1 MTRLFATETVLDYDA
16 LMMIADASFAA
27 LGLYGWRY
35 NDAMETAC
43 EWALTAADYTEAE
56 QIIDQFA
63 SAVADSEE
71 AEY

>member
-1 MTRLFATETVLDYDA
+1 MTTIFSTATVLDYDA

-35 NDAMETAC
+35 NDAMATAC

-56 QIIDQFA
+56 RIIDQYA
-63 SAVADSEE
+63 SMVADSEE
-71 AEY
+71 VEY

>member
-1 MTRLFATETVLDYDA
+1 MTTLFATETVLDYNT
-16 LMMIADASFAA
+16 LVEIADSSFAA

-35 NDAMETAC
+35 NDAMATAA

-56 QIIDQFA
+56 KIIDRYA

-71 AEY
+71 AEF